1 MKHGFT
7 LNRIAAL
14 AFAAAGC
21 VLALRISSA
30 EEHTASARY
39 AEAGR
44 AFAEKLTLPCI
55 SNAGKVSDFLYR
67 GSQPHATGY
76 RELQRLGV
84 SIVVDLRSTASAEAT
99 ENRAVESLGMRHVA
113 IPSSGFF
120 GPSDD
125 QVATFLKLLRDNPAK
140 KVFVHCYFGDD
151 RTGVMVATYRIAE
164 QHWTADQAYN
174 EMCFFHFH
182 HHLIFLGHYV
192 KYFPANF
199 STSPAFAALRDPRP
213 PA

>member
-1 MKHGFT
+1 MNHRFT
-7 LNRIAAL
+7 LHRIAAL
-14 AFAAAGC
+14 AFAAASC
-21 VLALRISSA
+21 ALALRISNA
-30 EEHTASARY
+30 EEHATSARY
-39 AEAGR
+39 AAAG
-44 AFAEKLTLPCI
+44 AFAEKLTLSGI

-67 GSQPHATGY
+67 GSQPNAAGY
-76 RELQRLGV
+76 QELQRLGV
-84 SIVVDLRSTASAEAT
+84 SIVVDLRSTASAEAAEERT
-99 ENRAVESLGMRHVA
+99 VESLGMRHVA

-140 KVFVHCYFGDD
+140 RVFVHCYFGDD
-151 RTGVMVATYRIAE
+151 RTGVMVAAYRIAE

-174 EMCFFHFH
+174 EMRFFHFH
-182 HHLIFLGHYV
+182 QHLIFLGHYV

>member
-1 MKHGFT
+1 MNHRFT
-7 LNRIAAL
+7 LHRIAAL
-14 AFAAAGC
+14 AFAAASC
-21 VLALRISSA
+21 ALALRISNA
-30 EEHTASARY
+30 EEHATSARY
-39 AEAGR
+39 AATG
-44 AFAEKLTLPCI
+44 AFAEKLTLSGI

-67 GSQPHATGY
+67 GSQPNAAGY
-76 RELQRLGV
+76 QELQRLGV
-84 SIVVDLRSTASAEAT
+84 SIVVDLRSTASAEVA
-99 ENRAVESLGMRHVA
+99 EERAAESLGMRHVA

-151 RTGVMVATYRIAE
+151 RTGVMVAAYRIAE

-174 EMCFFHFH
+174 EMRFFHFH
-182 HHLIFLGHYV
+182 QHLIFLGHYV